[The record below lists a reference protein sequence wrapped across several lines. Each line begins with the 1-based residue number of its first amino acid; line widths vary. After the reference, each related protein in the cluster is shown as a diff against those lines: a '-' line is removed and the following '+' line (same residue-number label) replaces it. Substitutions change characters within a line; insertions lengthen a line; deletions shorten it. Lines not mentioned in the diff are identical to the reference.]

1 MKKPQRLGEML
12 IQDQLISLSQLTE
25 ALNFQKADARRL
37 GEILLDK
44 GWIDDDR
51 LTKSLAEMFQIPYRR
66 IKAEDVSSAALEKIS
81 RELMDVHQILPLSI
95 EGRQLTVAIN
105 DPLNLPALQEVEY
118 KTGLMV
124 VPVMVSREDLQRCF
138 REVMARKAGQ
148 INVETDQSLPV
159 RGESAAKFV
168 EEIIQQAIRERAS
181 DIHWE
186 PGEDGLRVRF
196 RVDGILYDKQKFNK
210 KLERNMISRIKILCG
225 MDIAESRRPQDGR
238 MTISTDHGEYELR
251 ASTLPNIIG
260 ENMVLRVLSKTFS
273 GQDFSALGM
282 SEPDINLIK
291 SMIQKP
297 HGLILVTGPTG
308 SGKTTTLYSALNQLN
323 ERSRNIISVEDPV
336 EYELKGISQTMVNR
350 QLGYTFASAMKN
362 ILRHD
367 PDIIMVGEIR
377 DKETAEMAVQ
387 AALTGHLVLSTIH
400 TNTAAGAVTRLV
412 EMDIEPFLIGS
423 ALNGVIA
430 QRLVRQLCPDCKEE
444 YKPDSGTLAIVHQ
457 ALPDAVVGSLARPAG
472 CPACLDTG
480 YQGRKAIFEVLGI
493 NESIR
498 ELILEKARE
507 SELVRQARQVGMSNL
522 RQAGMQKAIHGE
534 TSVEE
539 VVRVTTTDE

>member
-51 LTKSLAEMFQIPYRR
+51 LTKSLAEMFQIPYRK
-66 IKAEDVSSAALEKIS
+66 IEAGDISVAALEKIS
-81 RELMDVHQILPLSI
+81 RELMEIHQILPLSI
-95 EGRQLTVAIN
+95 EDRQLTVATN
-105 DPLNLPALQEVEY
+105 DPLNLPALQEIEY
-118 KTGLMV
+118 KTGLV
-124 VPVMVSREDLQRCF
+124 IVPVMVSRKDLQGCF
-138 REVMARKAGQ
+138 REIMARKPAP
-148 INVETDQSLPV
+148 VSADMDQSLPV

-168 EEIIQQAIRERAS
+168 EGVIRQAIRERAS

-196 RVDGILYDKQKFNK
+196 RIDGILYDKQKFNK

-238 MTISTDHGEYELR
+238 MTISADQEEYELR
-251 ASTLPNIIG
+251 ASTLPNIVG
-260 ENMVLRVLSKTFS
+260 ENMVLRVLSKNFS

-282 SEPDINLIK
+282 SEHDINLMK

-430 QRLVRQLCPDCKEE
+430 QRLVRRLCPDCKEE
-444 YKPDSGTLAIVHQ
+444 YKPDAGTLAIVRQ
-457 ALPDAVVGSLARPAG
+457 ALPEAAAVSLARPAG
-472 CPACLDTG
+472 CPACLGTG
-480 YQGRKAIFEVLGI
+480 YQGREAIFEVLGI

-498 ELILEKARE
+498 ELILERARE
-507 SELVRQARQVGMSNL
+507 SELVRQGRQAGMSNL
-522 RQAGMQKAIHGE
+522 RQAGMRKAIRGE

-539 VVRVTTTDE
+539 IVRVTTTDE